1 MNQNP
6 EQLARD
12 QIYKQ
17 LIACGWTIQHKSA
30 INLSAA
36 TGVAVR
42 EYFIAVGFAQKLTKI
57 VQEIESRLSVAD
69 KRMKA

>member
-12 QIYKQ
+12 QINKQ

-36 TGVAVR
+36 TGVADRV
-42 EYFIAVGFAQKLTKI
+42 YFTSVGFAQRLAEI
-57 VQEIESRLSVAD
+57 VQEIESRL
-69 KRMKA
+69 KCC

>member
-12 QIYKQ
+12 QIDKQ

-36 TGVAVR
+36 TGVAVL
-42 EYFIAVGFAQKLTKI
+42 EYFTSVGFTKRLTEI